1 MSMRRFLCVFV
12 GVMTLTIGSILP
24 AEETPGP
31 RGELLVVVGAPG
43 EESYVEP
50 FERTSA
56 AWVKAGKAAGLNTH
70 VIGDETDKAETHVIH
85 REQLQQ
91 WLTDQHTT
99 GSHLLWLVFVG
110 HGTYDGRQ
118 AKINLVGQDVSAVE
132 MRQWLAPIQR
142 PMVIVHGGSA
152 SAPFVNALSASD
164 RIIVTATENGNEIN
178 YARFGERFALAITN
192 PDSDIDR
199 DGQISVLEAFVSA
212 AIDTEIFYDGNGR
225 LSTEHALIDDNG
237 DGRGTPFDWFNGTR
251 LSKQAETEKAQPDG
265 DRARLLSLIPSPE
278 EQAMTDAQRLER
290 AALESEVKDLR
301 ARKSELSEEE
311 YYHQLESIFRQLSRV
326 YVPSNDTSVDER

>member
-1 MSMRRFLCVFV
+1 MSTRRFLCVFV
-12 GVMTLTIGSILP
+12 GVVTSALGSFLS
-24 AEETPGP
+24 AEETPDP
-31 RGELLVVVGAPG
+31 RGKLLVVVGAPG
-43 EESYVEP
+43 EESYVAP
-50 FERTSA
+50 FERTVA
-56 AWVKAGKAAGLNTH
+56 AWVKAGTEAGLNPV
-70 VIGDETDKAETHVIH
+70 VIGDDTDGVDPPMIH

-91 WLTDQHTT
+91 WLTDQDTT
-99 GSHLLWLVFVG
+99 GSHLLCLVFVG

-142 PMVIVHGGSA
+142 PMVVVHGGSA
-152 SAPFVNALSASD
+152 SAPFVNALSAPN

-212 AIDTEIFYDGNGR
+212 ANHTEIFYDENGR

-251 LSKQAETEKAQPDG
+251 LSKQAETDKMQPDG
-265 DRARLLSLIPSPE
+265 NRARLLSLIPSPE
-278 EQAMTDAQRLER
+278 EQAMTEAQRLER
-290 AALESEVKDLR
+290 AALESEVNDLR
-301 ARKSELSEEE
+301 ARKSELTEEE
-311 YYHQLESIFRQLSRV
+311 YYNQLESIFRQLSRV
-326 YVPSNDTSVDER
+326 YVPIDSTTTNDD